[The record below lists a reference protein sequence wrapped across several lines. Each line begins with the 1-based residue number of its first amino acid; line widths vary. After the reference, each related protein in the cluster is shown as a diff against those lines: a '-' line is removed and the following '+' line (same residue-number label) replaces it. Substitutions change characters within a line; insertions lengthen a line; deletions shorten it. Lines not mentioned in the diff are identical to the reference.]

1 MYNLV
6 SAQCGFFCI
15 RTYAIFVLE
24 LIFFL
29 NKLHV
34 ELLKNSANIYCA
46 ALIWIAGT
54 FCNINGLFDRFEILL
69 THIIP
74 HWFLFIT
81 ENNTLTKTSR
91 YFGGQNRSTQSKSL
105 YWQSN
110 RHMVLGPIKTPI
122 QFTPY
127 LYWVNAKQFCITLL
141 ILTQRP

>member
-1 MYNLV
+1 MWIFLHPHICDICARVN
-6 SAQCGFFCI
+6 FF
-15 RTYAIFVLE
+15 F
-24 LIFFL
+24 

-34 ELLKNSANIYCA
+34 ELLKNNANNYYYIYCA

-54 FCNINGLFDRFEILL
+54 FSNINGLFDRFEILL